1 MLPPPSPPRGH
12 VTHLLEQT
20 LHKVA
25 IWAGLRKRQ
34 ISDKPGSVADR
45 QAGRQVGWAG
55 SSEAGATLTCQ
66 LAGAR
71 RPSRCAP
78 SARPLSHLPGN
89 LLAPAAV
96 APRGALSPV
105 LLYELHQGRCGGH
118 SEGRSSR
125 ER

>member
-12 VTHLLEQT
+12 ITHLLEQT

-34 ISDKPGSVADR
+34 ISDKPGSAADR

-66 LAGAR
+66 LAGGSASQQVCALSQVPPPSTWKPP
-71 RPSRCAP
+71 RPSCCGSQESSEP
-78 SARPLSHLPGN
+78 SAL
-89 LLAPAAV
+89 V
-96 APRGALSPV
+96 
-105 LLYELHQGRCGGH
+105 
-118 SEGRSSR
+118 
-125 ER
+125 